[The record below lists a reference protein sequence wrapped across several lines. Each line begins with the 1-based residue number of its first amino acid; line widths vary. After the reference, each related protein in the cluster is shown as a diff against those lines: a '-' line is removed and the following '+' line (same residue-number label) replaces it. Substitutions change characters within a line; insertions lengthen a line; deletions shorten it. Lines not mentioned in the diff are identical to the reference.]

1 MAEFGVIT
9 MATEHDYL
17 KAVGLALSIR
27 IHNPDVKIA
36 IACYKN
42 ISDKIGHHFDY
53 VIEQSH
59 DLKGFEHKVH
69 LDEYSPFE
77 KTFFFDADIL
87 FFKDLQP
94 IYEAWKGQPYAVRG
108 GYVTSGIGSFGLD
121 HKVVLSKINKP
132 KLAMIG
138 GAGHAYFEKP
148 ACKELFDLSR
158 KITKDYTDYAN
169 PCRYADEDVVAIAMT
184 ILDIEPMTTKWFQAR
199 VIHANKGTLRMD
211 VTKGL
216 CRFEVGDGEV
226 VEPNMVHFAVREG
239 AFIYRKNLSKL
250 FKENGINMEFEL
262 WKLAFNDFYV
272 NNKKIKGIIKKI
284 IQRFCALVLFKDT
297 HGQKND

>member
-9 MATEHDYL
+9 MAADHDYL

-36 IACYKN
+36 IACSKN
-42 ISDKIGHHFDY
+42 VADKIGHHFDY
-53 VIEQSH
+53 IIEERH

-69 LDEYSPFE
+69 LDEYSQFE

-94 IYEAWKGQPYAVRG
+94 IYEAWKGNSYAVRG
-108 GYVTSGIGSFGLD
+108 GYVESGVGSFGLD
-121 HKVVLSKINKP
+121 FQVVLSKINKP

-148 ACKELFDLSR
+148 ACKEVFDLAR
-158 KITKDYTDYAN
+158 KITKNYADYAN
-169 PCRYADEDVVAIAMT
+169 PCRYADEDVMAIAMT
-184 ILDIEPMTTKWFQAR
+184 ILDIAPMPTKWFQAR
-199 VIHANKGTLRMD
+199 VIHAKKGTLEMD

-216 CRFEVGDGEV
+216 CRFETEKGEI
-226 VEPNMVHFAVREG
+226 VEPNMVHFAAREG
-239 AFIYRKNLSKL
+239 LFIYRANLSKL
-250 FKENGINMEFEL
+250 FKQNGINRELEL
-262 WKLAFNDFYV
+262 WKAALMDLYV
-272 NNKKIKGIIKKI
+272 NIKKIKGSIRRVLKKLSM
-284 IQRFCALVLFKDT
+284 AS
-297 HGQKND
+297 